1 MLNATPDV
9 KTKTGVAIFAALKE
23 CVVGLDGPAAGV
35 MEQWEKE
42 TAMCVLKRKVN
53 INLTFH
59 CKIQPMVGTGE
70 SVFQGHMAMNRESEM
85 QS

>member
-9 KTKTGVAIFAALKE
+9 KTKTGVAIFAALRE

-53 INLTFH
+53 INFNFSLQNTTH
-59 CKIQPMVGTGE
+59 GGDWRARLSGAHGYE
-70 SVFQGHMAMNRESEM
+70 
-85 QS
+85 